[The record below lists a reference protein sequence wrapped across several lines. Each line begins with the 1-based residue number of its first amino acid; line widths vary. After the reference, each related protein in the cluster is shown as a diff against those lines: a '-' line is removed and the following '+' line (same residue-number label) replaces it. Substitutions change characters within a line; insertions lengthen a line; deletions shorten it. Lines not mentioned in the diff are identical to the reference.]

1 MLPYSYMDKGKQ
13 HQMQSK
19 IKSYEKKREIEA
31 FKSDIKKVLTGGC
44 FDLLHYG
51 HLNFL
56 KSAKA
61 YGDVLIVAL
70 ESDESILK
78 MKGALPIHTQQQR
91 AQILAELSCV
101 DFVLLLP
108 SLSGFEDYMDLVR
121 CVSPQILAVTNG
133 DKQTANK
140 AKQADFIGAKLVV
153 VNQLI
158 EGLSSSI
165 IRSKL

>member
-1 MLPYSYMDKGKQ
+1 
-13 HQMQSK
+13 MQSK
-19 IKSYEKKREIEA
+19 IKHYQKKMGLLPLNG
-31 FKSDIKKVLTGGC
+31 SNHKVLVGGC

-56 KSAKA
+56 KSAKDC
-61 YGDVLIVAL
+61 GDFLLVAL

-91 AQILAELSCV
+91 AEILAELECV
-101 DFVLLLP
+101 DRVLLLP

-121 CVSPQILAVTNG
+121 SLSPQTLAVTSG
-133 DKQTANK
+133 DSQRANK
-140 AKQADFIGAKLVV
+140 QKQADLIGAQLVV
-153 VNQLI
+153 VNHLI

-165 IRSKL
+165 IRSKLMD